1 MGSMMMPP
9 SGPNNTTMS
18 SQEIAALTGKRHPD
32 VTRDIEKML
41 NELREDVSKF
51 AHIYLDS
58 MNRKQT
64 EYRLDRELTDTL
76 LTGYSAVARRKV
88 IARWHELEA
97 SAPPAPDLSDP
108 HALRGLLL
116 QYSEKVIQ
124 LDAKIA
130 ADAPKVRFAEIIRA
144 VDGVCHIGEF
154 CKTLKIGR
162 NKLFRLLKADKILME
177 SRMPYQKYIDKGY
190 FSVIEQKPYTNSK
203 GETHVTFTT
212 MVTGAGQVFLAKR
225 YANLGE
231 GGHVA

>member
-1 MGSMMMPP
+1 MGSILTLQ
-9 SGPNNTTMS
+9 GPASEATMS
-18 SQEIAALTGKRHPD
+18 SREIAELTGKQHFHVR
-32 VTRDIEKML
+32 RDIENML
-41 NELREDVSKF
+41 SELGEDVSKF
-51 AHIYLDS
+51 GYTYLDS
-58 MNRKQT
+58 LSRPQQ
-64 EYRLDRELTDTL
+64 EFRLNRELTDTL

-97 SAPPAPDLSDP
+97 AAPPAPDLSDP

-116 QYSEKVIQ
+116 QYSERVIE

-162 NKLFRLLKADKILME
+162 NKMFRLLKADKILME

-225 YANLGE
+225 YANIGE
-231 GGHVA
+231 GGHA

>member
-1 MGSMMMPP
+1 MGSMLNLP
-9 SGPNNTTMS
+9 GNGGVKTMS
-18 SQEIAALTGKRHPD
+18 SQEIAGLTGKEHKN
-32 VTRDIEKML
+32 VTRDINKMFV
-41 NELREDVSKF
+41 ELGEDALKF
-51 AHIYLDS
+51 ERIYFDS
-58 MNRKQT
+58 MNRPQV
-64 EYRLDRELTDTL
+64 EYVLDRELTDTL
-76 LTGYSAVARRKV
+76 LTGYSALARRKV

-97 SAPPAPDLSDP
+97 AAPPAPDLSDP

-116 QYSEKVIQ
+116 QYSEKVIE

-162 NKLFRLLKADKILME
+162 NKMFRLLKADKILMG

-225 YANLGE
+225 YANLVG
-231 GGHVA
+231 GGHA

>member
-1 MGSMMMPP
+1 MGSMLNF
-9 SGPNNTTMS
+9 SGNGGVKTMS
-18 SQEIAALTGKRHPD
+18 SQEIAALTGKEHKN
-32 VTRDIEKML
+32 VTRDISKMFL
-41 NELREDVSKF
+41 ELGEDALKF
-51 AHIYLDS
+51 ERIYFDS
-58 MNRKQT
+58 MNRPQV
-64 EYRLDRELTDTL
+64 EYVLDRELTDTL

-97 SAPPAPDLSDP
+97 AAPPAPDLSDP

-116 QYSEKVIQ
+116 QYSEKVIE

-162 NKLFRLLKADKILME
+162 NKMFRLLKADKILME

-225 YANLGE
+225 YANIQ
-231 GGHVA
+231 GGDHA